1 MMPDGDSETKTLF
14 VLSCPLCGQGLVAKD
29 GEPPSLSCASQHEFT
44 LQSLMSAQSLRA
56 EALMRAAMRFLE
68 EQERLARVL
77 ARHLTE
83 AAQALTGFKLEEYAE
98 QLARAQATLLDL
110 LEGRH
115 PLSAPSPA
123 RFSSL
128 N

>member
-1 MMPDGDSETKTLF
+1 MMPEGDAETKTLQ

-29 GEPPSLSCASQHEFT
+29 GEPPSLSCPSQHEFT
-44 LQSLMSAQSLRA
+44 LQSLMSAQSLRT
-56 EALMRAAMRFLE
+56 EALIRAAMRFLD

-77 ARHLTE
+77 ARHLSE
-83 AAQALTGFKLEEYAE
+83 AAQGVTGFRLEEYAN
-98 QLARAQATLLDL
+98 QLSQAQAILGDV
-110 LEGRH
+110 LEGRR
-115 PLSAPSPA
+115 PVPPASPS